1 MVKYPHHILYNYKE
15 VKIKMVKKQTLKKK
29 LKVNMP
35 EIKSLEDAFFT
46 AIELGARGLKENPL
60 KMSKKLDEDIT
71 ALENNKYFKQLTT
84 DIQSLKGL
92 VFKHMIPQ
100 GIEPRLKVVIDNC
113 DVVFGDVRTGK
124 LYALECH
131 HGIYSLRLLTIPK

>member
-1 MVKYPHHILYNYKE
+1 
-15 VKIKMVKKQTLKKK
+15 MVKKQTLKK
-29 LKVNMP
+29 KVNMP

-92 VFKHMIPQ
+92 VLKHMIPSRK
-100 GIEPRLKVVIDNC
+100 EVRLRLIVDNGK
-113 DVVFGDVRTGK
+113 DIIFGNPDDGK
-124 LYALECH
+124 IYVLECKDCV
-131 HGIYSLRLLTIPK
+131 YSLKQLVILN